1 MNKAT
6 KDTLERVICHYFYKL
21 GQKMT
26 NLKKANKP
34 RLLEIIKKHSIDFD
48 SVMLDIIESNKILI
62 LKQEQ
67 KNKEQVERTRLYI
80 EEEEKYYK
88 KYCNPFIKRYVD
100 AKVEETQKIN
110 DDKASASHK
119 KQILKV
125 KQQGLNAGLWV
136 KDIDDNTL
144 NVGGTIVMFG
154 VGEGKYVTWHTYK
167 YWIQKPKFTA
177 VNRQLVPIW

>member
-67 KNKEQVERTRLYI
+67 KNKV
-80 EEEEKYYK
+80 
-88 KYCNPFIKRYVD
+88 
-100 AKVEETQKIN
+100 
-110 DDKASASHK
+110 
-119 KQILKV
+119 LKV
-125 KQQGLNAGLWV
+125 LIIN
-136 KDIDDNTL
+136 
-144 NVGGTIVMFG
+144 
-154 VGEGKYVTWHTYK
+154 
-167 YWIQKPKFTA
+167 
-177 VNRQLVPIW
+177 